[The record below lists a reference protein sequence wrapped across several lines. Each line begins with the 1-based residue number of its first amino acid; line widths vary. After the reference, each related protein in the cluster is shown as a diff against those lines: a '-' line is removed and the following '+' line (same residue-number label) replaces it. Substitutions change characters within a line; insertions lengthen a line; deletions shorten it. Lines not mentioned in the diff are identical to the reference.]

1 VNGLERIKKAV
12 LSFSHWAQDNWLAL
26 VIFLLALMMSFLFIV
41 MFSWT
46 FGYWAN
52 ALYGK
57 KFELGSCWQGIT
69 VVITGLGGVTAL
81 AKAAWTKYGMDS
93 QYNSMTGER
102 PYIRNVPK
110 SDIEMEKK

>member
-1 VNGLERIKKAV
+1 MERIKTA
-12 LSFSHWAQDNWLAL
+12 LLRFSHWAQDNWLAL
-26 VIFLLALMMSFLFIV
+26 VIFLLALMMGFLFIV

-69 VVITGLGGVTAL
+69 VVITGLGGVAAL

-93 QYNSMTGER
+93 QFNSMAGER
-102 PYIRNVPK
+102 PYIRNVPD
-110 SDIEMEKK
+110 SDTKKEER